1 MSVPNANVVQ
11 RCIQLCSDYFEQLMG
26 GGVDEQV
33 ALDRTYDCY
42 EKALEQSEEHCFDK
56 RDQLFELKLRTIVQR
71 GFAS

>member
-1 MSVPNANVVQ
+1 MRIPPAGIVQ
-11 RCIQLCSDYFEQLMG
+11 SCIQLCSDYFEQLIG
-26 GGVDEQV
+26 EGVDEQV

-42 EKALEQSEEHCFDK
+42 EKAIVQSDEHCFDK

>member
-1 MSVPNANVVQ
+1 M
-11 RCIQLCSDYFEQLMG
+11 EQ
-26 GGVDEQV
+26 GVDEQV

-42 EKALEQSEEHCFDK
+42 EKAIEQRKEHCFDK

>member
-1 MSVPNANVVQ
+1 MRLPEKDTVLH
-11 RCIQLCSDYFEQLMG
+11 CIQLCSDYFEQLMG
-26 GGVDEQV
+26 EGVDEQV

-42 EKALEQSEEHCFDK
+42 EKAIEQREEHCFDK

>member
-1 MSVPNANVVQ
+1 MRLPDKDTVLH
-11 RCIQLCSDYFEQLMG
+11 CIQLCSDYFEQLMG
-26 GGVDEQV
+26 ECVDEQV

-42 EKALEQSEEHCFDK
+42 EKAIVQSDEHCFDK

>member
-1 MSVPNANVVQ
+1 MRIPPACIVQ
-11 RCIQLCSDYFEQLMG
+11 SCIQLCSDYFEQLMG
-26 GGVDEQV
+26 QGVDEQV